1 MSISKAWDW
10 KKENNAVWSRPSE
23 ESYYIAERWKAQQ
36 QKDILDFGC
45 GLGRHS
51 IYFAKQGFSVSAFDL
66 SEEGVS
72 SLRKWAKDENV
83 NVQTTVCD
91 MLNLPYAD
99 NSFDCIFAYH
109 VISHTD
115 TNGMKTILAEIRR
128 ILKPGGEIFLSLCSK
143 ETWSFKDAG
152 YPKMDDNTVIKTD
165 DGPEKGIPH
174 FFVTLDDIIR
184 LFHEFSLI
192 SVRHVDDCYF
202 EGKKCSSKH
211 YFILA
216 KNVAKNE
223 FPGPLCQD
231 FGENK

>member
-10 KKENNAVWSRPSE
+10 KQENNAIWRKPCE
-23 ESYYIAERWKAQQ
+23 ESYYIAERWKVQQ
-36 QKDILDFGC
+36 QKAILDFGC

-51 IYFAKQGFSVSAFDL
+51 IYFAKQCFSVSAFDL

-72 SLRKWAKDENV
+72 SLREWAKDENV
-83 NVQTTVCD
+83 NIHTTICD
-91 MLNLPYAD
+91 MLKLPYAD
-99 NSFDCIFAYH
+99 NSFDGIFAYN

-115 TNGMKTILAEIRR
+115 TNGMKTILAEIKR

-143 ETWSFKDAG
+143 ETWTFKDSG
-152 YPKMDDNTVIKTD
+152 YPKIDDNTVVKTD

-174 FFVTLDDIIR
+174 FCVNLDDIVR
-184 LFHEFSLI
+184 LFHEFSVI

-202 EGKKCSSKH
+202 EGRKCNSKH

-216 KNVAKNE
+216 KNTAAEPV
-223 FPGPLCQD
+223 
-231 FGENK
+231 